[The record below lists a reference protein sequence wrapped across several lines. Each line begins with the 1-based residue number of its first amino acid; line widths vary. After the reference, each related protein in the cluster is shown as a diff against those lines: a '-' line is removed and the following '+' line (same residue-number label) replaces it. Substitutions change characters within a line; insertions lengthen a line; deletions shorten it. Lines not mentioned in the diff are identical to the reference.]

1 MEIIFEILC
10 GCLYVIGLVF
20 EWNYKETSV
29 YICIYLWP
37 ILCVLISLLP
47 TVALVHN
54 IIYNRRRILSIIGI
68 PFAMLYTTLYSS
80 IAGGLIEHYEYS
92 RLRGGI
98 NAQFNQCMR
107 DLQEIASMCET
118 TYAMVNLKI
127 YVELFIIILIANI
140 LIYYLLVKNYRK

>member
-10 GCLYVIGLVF
+10 GCLYVIGLIF
-20 EWNYKETSV
+20 GWDYKETSV

-47 TVALVHN
+47 TVALVRN
-54 IIYNRRRILSIIGI
+54 IVYNKRRILSIIGI
-68 PFAMLYTTLYSS
+68 PFAMLYTMVYVA
-80 IAGGLIEHYEYS
+80 IAGKLEEHYENSY
-92 RLRGGI
+92 LIGGI
-98 NAQFNQCMR
+98 NAQFDQCMR
-107 DLQEIASMCET
+107 DLQQIASMCET

-127 YVELFIIILIANI
+127 YVEFFIIILIANI